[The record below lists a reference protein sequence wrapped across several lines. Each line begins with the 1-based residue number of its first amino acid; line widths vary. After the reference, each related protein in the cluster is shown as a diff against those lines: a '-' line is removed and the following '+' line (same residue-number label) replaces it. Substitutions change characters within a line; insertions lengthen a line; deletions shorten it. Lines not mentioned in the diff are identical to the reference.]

1 MTETTKRIIQLKE
14 KMGLN
19 DHQLEI
25 GAGLKPAF
33 LQAWK
38 NGKKNSKG
46 EIVEVKPS
54 TDSITKLARYFNVS
68 ADYLLCLTD
77 EPKPLE
83 NREIAERQTTALSTE
98 FAELSQDKDFV
109 DTAKLYKEMP
119 KPDRRAI
126 CAYVIG
132 LAQGVL
138 GMAKVNQILGRYL

>member
-1 MTETTKRIIQLKE
+1 MTTLDRIKVLCKENGINITTLENKCGFSQNSIVKWAKTSPSVDKII
-14 KMGLN
+14 
-19 DHQLEI
+19 
-25 GAGLKPAF
+25 
-33 LQAWK
+33 
-38 NGKKNSKG
+38 S
-46 EIVEVKPS
+46 V
-54 TDSITKLARYFNVS
+54 ARYFNVS

-77 EPKPLE
+77 ELKPLE

-138 GMAKVNQILGRYL
+138 GMARVNQILGRYL

>member
-1 MTETTKRIIQLKE
+1 MTETTKRIIELKN
-14 KMGLN
+14 KMGYK
-19 DHQLEI
+19 DRQLEI

-38 NGKKNSKG
+38 NGKKNKKG
-46 EIVEVKPS
+46 EIIEVAPS
-54 TDSITKLARYFNVS
+54 ADSIAKIAQFLNVS

-83 NREIAERQTTALSTE
+83 NRELAERPTTALSTE
-98 FAELSQDKDFV
+98 LAELSRDKEFLDS
-109 DTAKLYKEMP
+109 AKLYQAMQQ
-119 KPDRRAI
+119 PDKRAI

-138 GMAKVNQILGRYL
+138 GAAKVNQILGRQL